1 MNLVG
6 KREKRAGFTIVEL
19 LIVIVIIGI
28 LAAITVVA
36 FNGIQNRSYNTAVQS
51 DLNSFAK
58 KMGLYQAENGSY
70 PLALSITMDIKFSR
84 SAYNTNLNNLYYC
97 ADPSGLNYSMTA
109 QSKSGISYVIGS
121 QINLGVYAGA
131 WGGSTTCTT
140 NGFASTDLRSHG
152 YNTATTPNWQP
163 WVAGS

>member
-1 MNLVG
+1 MNVVG
-6 KREKRAGFTIVEL
+6 MIEKRAGFTIVEL
-19 LIVIVIIGI
+19 LIVIVVIAI
-28 LAAITVVA
+28 LAAITIVA
-36 FNGIQNRSYNTAVQS
+36 YNGVQNRTLNTTVQT
-51 DLNSFAK
+51 DLSNFAK

-84 SAYNTNLNNLYYC
+84 SAYNTSLNNLYYC

-109 QSKSGISYVIGS
+109 QSKSGTSYVIGS
-121 QINLGVYAGA
+121 QISLGVYAGA

-140 NGFASTDLRSHG
+140 NGLGSGDLRSHG

-163 WVAGS
+163 WVAG